1 MIEATT
7 LKPKNSC
14 VRLASYLKLFQQL
27 REPCPCYLSSIAASK
42 VIEVFTMSSLKTL
55 LLLSL
60 VAVCAPTFGQ
70 NVNPARPGTLNY
82 VEGQASI
89 EGRPL
94 THRSVGRTEM
104 RPGDVIAT
112 ANGKAEILLTPGI
125 FLRLGD
131 DSTIQMVSP
140 NLTHTEVRL
149 ERGHASVEVDQI
161 YRQNTILIDFAN
173 GQTQLLQHGL
183 YSFDANDSTV
193 RVFDGKAAVYP
204 GGNFQA
210 NIKPIEVK
218 GSHQLVLTGEP
229 TRPQRFNKDQAKNSD
244 LYKWSSLRSAYLG
257 DANLELASEYA
268 GYGGFS
274 PGWYWAGGP
283 FGYTWL
289 PGDGLFWN
297 PFGFG
302 FYSPYYI
309 YGGGF
314 IYRRPGFYGYHG
326 GYAGHG
332 YSGGHGAVVT
342 EHSGGFRGNAGGG
355 GGGFHGSGGGGG
367 GHR

>member
-1 MIEATT
+1 MSI
-7 LKPKNSC
+7 PKFK
-14 VRLASYLKLFQQL
+14 A
-27 REPCPCYLSSIAASK
+27 
-42 VIEVFTMSSLKTL
+42 L
-55 LLLSL
+55 LVLSL
-60 VAVCAPTFGQ
+60 ATLCAPAFGQ
-70 NVNPARPGTLNY
+70 YGQDANPAVPGTLNY

-94 THRSVGRTEM
+94 HHRSVGRTEM
-104 RPGDVIAT
+104 RPGEFIAT

-131 DSTIQMVSP
+131 NSTVQMISP
-140 NLTHTEVRL
+140 DLTHTEVRL
-149 ERGHASVEVDQI
+149 ARGNASVEVDQI
-161 YRQNTILIDFAN
+161 YKQNTVLIDFAN

-183 YSFDANDSTV
+183 YGFDANNATV

-204 GGNFQA
+204 GQNLQS

-218 GSHQLVLTGEP
+218 GGHQLVLNGEALK
-229 TRPQRFNKDQAKNSD
+229 PQRFNKDQAKNDD

-257 DANLELASEYA
+257 DANIDLASEYA

-289 PGDGLFWN
+289 PGDGMFWN

-314 IYRRPGFYGYHG
+314 VYRRPGFYGYRG
-326 GYAGHG
+326 GYGGHPIRGGHG
-332 YSGGHGAVVT
+332 YVAGHPGAYRGNGGSFH
-342 EHSGGFRGNAGGG
+342 GNAGGSFQG
-355 GGGFHGSGGGGG
+355 GGGFHGGGGGGGSHSGGGGGG